1 MALFT
6 SIPKKVN
13 LIRTPTSAY
22 FSNSH
27 TAAPSRGESVTT
39 RLEQTQKPV
48 TVGWRSKWKC
58 SYGVMCAAVG
68 CNNYV
73 GTTTGLSFFRL
84 TERHITLPA
93 FSSMKVSLAAQ
104 VLSHSVAAGI
114 TTLCMISDKLDS
126 EAIHTAKFLEQF
138 NKLFDVF
145 NSRTMAGPNNFSRG
159 ITAESNHVSFLKECL
174 QWLETVTPLG
184 KSGVLPCLE
193 GWKMCIN
200 SLLQLWEFLENSHSL
215 KFLLTN
221 RLNQDCLDNF
231 FSVMRNRGGHRDNPN
246 SVEFRTGY
254 RAVAINSLF
263 VKSQNTNCIED
274 IDSFL
279 LKLGNFASSTL
290 SPPVP
295 LPDTNTAL
303 PLVSQDLAAVS
314 NMPPNV
320 TPREGNIIVYL
331 AGYVGRK
338 AVLKFKCKDC
348 RALWKKQDESSHSD
362 LYTFINNKQYDDL
375 KVCGGGAV
383 LPKYCICGLHNLQVP
398 LAIHRPKIGLHFMS
412 KVKDASSI
420 SSVTCSNI
428 VYVHIGA
435 ILYGA
440 IVLYCQDSPSSS
452 GTKQA
457 NTAP

>member
-1 MALFT
+1 
-6 SIPKKVN
+6 
-13 LIRTPTSAY
+13 
-22 FSNSH
+22 
-27 TAAPSRGESVTT
+27 
-39 RLEQTQKPV
+39 
-48 TVGWRSKWKC
+48 
-58 SYGVMCAAVG
+58 
-68 CNNYV
+68 
-73 GTTTGLSFFRL
+73 
-84 TERHITLPA
+84 
-93 FSSMKVSLAAQ
+93 
-104 VLSHSVAAGI
+104 
-114 TTLCMISDKLDS
+114 MISDKLDS

-159 ITAESNHVSFLKECL
+159 ITAESNHVSFLKEYL
-174 QWLETVTPLG
+174 QWFETVTPLG

-246 SVEFRTGY
+246 SVEFRTDY
-254 RAVAINSLF
+254 RAVAIDSLF

-279 LKLGNFASSTL
+279 LKLGNFASSTP

-320 TPREGNIIVYL
+320 TPQEGNIIVYL

-348 RALWKKQDESSHSD
+348 RALWKKHDESSHSD

-375 KVCGGGAV
+375 TVGGLFYPSTV
-383 LPKYCICGLHNLQVP
+383 LVDFITCLESVFREQVP

-420 SSVTCSNI
+420 SSVICSNI

>member
-1 MALFT
+1 
-6 SIPKKVN
+6 
-13 LIRTPTSAY
+13 
-22 FSNSH
+22 
-27 TAAPSRGESVTT
+27 
-39 RLEQTQKPV
+39 
-48 TVGWRSKWKC
+48 
-58 SYGVMCAAVG
+58 MCAAVG

-145 NSRTMAGPNNFSRG
+145 NSRTMAGPNNFYRG

-246 SVEFRTGY
+246 SVEFRADY
-254 RAVAINSLF
+254 RAVAIDSLF

-279 LKLGNFASSTL
+279 LKLGNFASSTP

-295 LPDTNTAL
+295 LPDTNTTL

-320 TPREGNIIVYL
+320 TPQEGNIIVYL

-338 AVLKFKCKDC
+338 AVLNFKCKDC
-348 RALWKKQDESSHSD
+348 RALWKKHDESSHSD

-375 KVCGGGAV
+375 TVGGWGGGLFYPSTV
-383 LPKYCICGLHNLQVP
+383 LVDFITCLESVFREQDP

-440 IVLYCQDSPSSS
+440 IVLYCQDSPSSL

>member
-1 MALFT
+1 
-6 SIPKKVN
+6 
-13 LIRTPTSAY
+13 
-22 FSNSH
+22 
-27 TAAPSRGESVTT
+27 
-39 RLEQTQKPV
+39 
-48 TVGWRSKWKC
+48 
-58 SYGVMCAAVG
+58 MCAAVG

-246 SVEFRTGY
+246 SVEFRADY
-254 RAVAINSLF
+254 RAVAIDSLF
-263 VKSQNTNCIED
+263 VKSHNTNCIED

-279 LKLGNFASSTL
+279 LKLGNFASSTP

-320 TPREGNIIVYL
+320 TPQEGNIIVYL

-348 RALWKKQDESSHSD
+348 RALWKKHDESSHSD

-375 KVCGGGAV
+375 TVGGGGGGLFYPSTV
-383 LPKYCICGLHNLQVP
+383 LVDFITCLESVFREQVP